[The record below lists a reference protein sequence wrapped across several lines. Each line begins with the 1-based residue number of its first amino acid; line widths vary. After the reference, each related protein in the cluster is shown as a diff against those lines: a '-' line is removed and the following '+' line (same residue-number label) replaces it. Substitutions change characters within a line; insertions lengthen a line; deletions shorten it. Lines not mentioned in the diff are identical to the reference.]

1 MIALIALQ
9 SLLMV
14 FEHRVCFGAQVMASI
29 TIRHLDDDIK
39 QHLRVQA
46 AENGRSMEEEVR
58 HILRREMGKRTPA
71 GNLAASLR
79 ARFAPLVGVALDL
92 PVREAMHAPPA
103 LEE

>member
-1 MIALIALQ
+1 MIALQ

-46 AENGRSMEEEVR
+46 AEHGRSMEEEVR

-79 ARFAPLVGVALDL
+79 ARFAPLGGVALDL
-92 PVREAMHAPPA
+92 PVREAMRATPA

>member
-1 MIALIALQ
+1 MIALQ
-9 SLLMV
+9 FLLMV

-79 ARFAPLVGVALDL
+79 ARFAPLGGVALDL
-92 PVREAMHAPPA
+92 PVREAMHAPPV